1 MHYAIREIEPD
12 AWRVEVEG
20 TVRIV
25 RYRSGLGTFA
35 PWDIST
41 AEGRRLWAAP
51 SLESAFR
58 WIQARTGYPTEA
70 LLVEGLLERTASNK
84 VPGQPSA
91 SETLVMEEA
100 AGAIAGAVCGQ

>member
-1 MHYAIREIEPD
+1 MHFAIREIEPD
-12 AWRVEVEG
+12 AWRVEVDG

-70 LLVEGLLERTASNK
+70 LLVEGLLERTASNTAL
-84 VPGQPSA
+84 GQPA
-91 SETLVMEEA
+91 PSETFVLEET
-100 AGAIAGAVCGQ
+100 AGAVVGAVCGQ